1 MIATQQIFSRKR
13 AGCVRF
19 ALFLFSIAVFCPPQ
33 GLAVTGRTVDAKVD
47 FGAVGD
53 GVADDT
59 AKLQTALNYLST
71 NLLLDA
77 GVCLYLP
84 EGTYKITNQLTFV
97 AATNA
102 VARTFQ
108 GITIRGNGM
117 NGPGASVISST
128 STNGALRF
136 NVNDD
141 FVLYNFK
148 VQIQD
153 LQFVAGVANAG
164 AAIEVA
170 KLTDTN
176 IWLRTTPWLRN
187 VEITRANTNCYFTY
201 GFKGTGMLR
210 AVFTD
215 VNVTGQRPGMACGIL
230 LTNHYGYDVS
240 GCFFSDADVAV
251 DSKDGGEGNSLN
263 NTTITNVNI
272 GVRMQVGVANV
283 SSSGGGTIN
292 CRISAHQIGVY
303 IDKKSFATFH
313 NTMFSGCGGSG
324 ACTNIYASKLRQSI
338 VADNTFVGG
347 SNQYGIVLAEDRV
360 DIDSQN
366 TIAYNQFGSFGT
378 SVAIDTNVS
387 LTKIIDN
394 SNIQS
399 NIVDNGINTYIV
411 HGTPRPFYDSPAA
424 HDTDEDLRWNSIA
437 TNYGSVINVTNY
449 GARGDGVTDDTTA
462 LTNAM
467 AALKSRLDSTG
478 QGALYFPAGRYRTS
492 KQLVLIQ
499 SEANW
504 QKMAIYGDGSQ
515 VSVIEKATGFGTG
528 IFKITCTSQVPTRVH
543 NIRLSPTQL
552 NSGTAFELIQ
562 QNGTNN
568 GARSLIMH
576 DVLINGS
583 GNGYFTTA
591 IVGQGLVRPLFQSCW
606 SDSGGGAGSSGMKI
620 SGGYGFDWQGGK
632 FGDMTAIAGSVDSL
646 GGAVTIRGP
655 GFCAG
660 LNTRTGLTVNANGGT
675 FALYRAHINALN
687 CLVVSNASAA
697 SFALT
702 ETLWGGMGYDAPSS
716 SLRFSNCTNIVV
728 RDASLYSAPGT
739 NRPLNTFIVLEGDRN
754 QNVDISGN
762 MLRFGDYEGTGIN
775 IAPGTANV
783 SVYDNRF
790 FNLPAI
796 DIVNGEPT
804 AAIALLPMEY
814 RPELAGYWD
823 MEEGTNSTVY
833 GRNYLQHGTISGATW
848 VAGKYGTGLLFDGIN
863 DRVTIDTPQFKE
875 VMTNFTLMVW
885 VKPAKGISGDT
896 QGGGQSYVVSGA
908 SPDTNANHAAVN
920 LSVGTNGIKVV
931 ENGATNAPAVIDWTG
946 TVSPAMWTHV
956 AVTYSNG
963 VPRLYIDGVLMA
975 TGAASAGTVPHP
987 GGSSWGGDSWGWYQ
1001 GSMDEVRM
1009 IDRPLSAVEINVEA
1023 NGAICDFNGS
1033 QATIS
1038 AFTTAADWDGGAFP
1052 ANDLILNIARFNKT
1066 SYANQFT
1073 NASYSLNGLI
1083 FGDGVTATADTT
1095 ITISGQTGQQ
1105 LKLGDSGIVMNAG
1118 AGKATIN
1125 KIQLG
1130 ADQSWINN
1138 STNTLS
1144 VGTLGNLSSNI
1155 PYIVTL
1161 AGTGPIKITGV
1172 ISDNAAGTTAV
1183 NVYGAA
1189 VTLSGA
1195 NTFAGGTTVSAE
1207 TLTGASSGA
1216 LGAGNV
1222 TVSNGA
1228 ALVLQNNAAIHTG
1241 VNLVLGPNAALTL
1254 AFTGSDKIGRLSLD
1268 GGTSWLTNG
1277 TYNATALGVLG
1288 TGTYTGSGSL
1298 DVGYY
1303 TLTGSATG
1311 NGTVSPA
1318 STNVLLGSSANFLI
1332 TASNY
1337 YRIASLTTNGT
1348 SVGLAFDNNST
1359 ATNFVWSNVQVAGAL
1374 VATFT
1379 EQITADPANT
1389 PYWWLAQ
1396 YGLTNFTA
1404 DAMLDADRDGL
1415 LTWQEYIAGTNPTNP
1430 ASNFRITGSSTTS
1443 QGTVIR
1449 WSSASN
1455 RTYDLSCTTNL
1466 LQPFSVL
1473 TGASNLPATP
1483 PENVYTN
1490 PVQGG
1495 SAFYRISTCY

>member
-1 MIATQQIFSRKR
+1 MIATRQIISRR
-13 AGCVRF
+13 NSGCVRF
-19 ALFLFSIAVFCPPQ
+19 ALVLFSIAVFGPLHSQ
-33 GLAVTGRTVDAKVD
+33 AVTGRTVDAKLD

-59 AKLQTALNYLST
+59 VSLQNALNYLST
-71 NLLLDA
+71 NLITDA

-84 EGTYKITNQLTFV
+84 EGIYKITNQLSFV

-102 VARTFQ
+102 VVGDFQ

-128 STNGALRF
+128 STNGALCF
-136 NVNDD
+136 NVKDD
-141 FVLYNFK
+141 LTLYNFK

-153 LQFVAGVANAG
+153 LQFKAGVANAG

-170 KLTDTN
+170 KLTGTN
-176 IWLRTTPWLRN
+176 DSLRTTPWLRN
-187 VEITRANTNCYFTY
+187 VVITRADTNCYFTY
-201 GFKGTGMLR
+201 GFKGSSVLRPIFDNVNITG
-210 AVFTD
+210 
-215 VNVTGQRPGMACGIL
+215 NRPGMIAGIL
-230 LTNHYGYDVS
+230 LDFHYAYDVS
-240 GCFFSDADVAV
+240 GCFISDADVAV
-251 DSKDGGEGNSLN
+251 DSKDGGEGNSTAD
-263 NTTITNVNI
+263 TTITNVNI
-272 GVRMQVGVANV
+272 GVRMNVEKAVV
-283 SSSGGGTIN
+283 SSSGGGISGSY
-292 CRISAHQIGVY
+292 ISAHQIGVC

-313 NTMFSGCGGSG
+313 NNTFSSCGGSG
-324 ACTNIYASKLRQSI
+324 PYTNIYALEFRQSTI
-338 VADNTFVGG
+338 SDCTFIGG
-347 SNQYGIVLAEDRV
+347 TNQYGIVMAEDRV
-360 DIDSQN
+360 GINNQN

-378 SVAIDTNVS
+378 SILIDTNVS

-411 HGTPRPFYDSPAA
+411 HGTPRPFYDSPAS
-424 HDTDEDLRWNSIA
+424 HRTDEDLRWNSIA

-449 GARGDGVTDDTTA
+449 GAKGDGVTDDTTA
-462 LTNAM
+462 LTNAV
-467 AALKSRLDSTG
+467 AALKASLDSTG
-478 QGALYFPAGRYRTS
+478 KGALYFPAGRYRTS
-492 KQLVLIQ
+492 KQLVLTQ
-499 SEANW
+499 SGANW

-515 VSVIEKATGFGTG
+515 VSVIEKTTGAGAG

-543 NIRLSPTQL
+543 NIRLSPIQRD
-552 NSGTAFELIQ
+552 SGTAFELIQ

-576 DVLINGS
+576 DVLLTGS

-606 SDSGGGAGSSGMKI
+606 SDSGGGPGSSGMKI

-632 FGDMTAIAGSVDSL
+632 FGDMTAIAGSIDSL

-675 FALYRAHINALN
+675 FALYKAHINALN

-728 RDASLYSAPGT
+728 RDASLYSAAPT
-739 NRPLNTFIVLEGDRN
+739 NRPLNTFIVLEGDKNR
-754 QNVDISGN
+754 NVDISGN
-762 MLRFGDYEGTGIN
+762 MLRFADYEGTGIN
-775 IAPGTANV
+775 IAQGTANV

-790 FNLPAI
+790 FTFPAV
-796 DIVNGEPT
+796 DIVNSEPT

-823 MEEGTNSTVY
+823 LEEGTGSTVY
-833 GRNYLQHGTISGATW
+833 GRNYLQQGAVTGAVW
-848 VAGKYGTGLLFDGIN
+848 TAGKYGTGLSFDGIN
-863 DRVTIDTPQFKE
+863 DSVTMEHAQFADL
-875 VMTNFTLMVW
+875 TNNFTLMVW
-885 VKPAKGISGDT
+885 VKPSKEIAGGT
-896 QGGGQSYVVSGA
+896 QSGGQSYVISGA
-908 SPDTNANHAAVN
+908 SPDTNANHVAVN

-946 TVSPAMWTHV
+946 AVSPAVWTHV

-963 VPRLYIDGVLMA
+963 VPRLYIGGVLTA
-975 TGAASAGTVPHP
+975 TGSASAGNVPHP
-987 GGSSWGGDSWGWYQ
+987 GGSAWGGSVWGWYQ
-1001 GSMDEVRM
+1001 GAMDEVRV
-1009 IDRPLSAVEINVEA
+1009 IDYPLSAVEINVEA

-1033 QATIS
+1033 QATVS

-1073 NASYSLNGLI
+1073 NASYSVNGLI

-1095 ITISGQTGQQ
+1095 MTISGQTGQQ

-1118 AGKATIN
+1118 AGNATIN

-1130 ADQSWINN
+1130 ADQSWINY

-1161 AGTGPIKITGV
+1161 AGTGPIKITGA
-1172 ISDNAAGTTAV
+1172 ISDNGAGTTAI
-1183 NVYGAA
+1183 NVSGGA

-1195 NTFAGGTTVSAE
+1195 NTFAGGTTVSAG
-1207 TLTGASSGA
+1207 TLTGTSSGA
-1216 LGAGNV
+1216 FGAGHV

-1228 ALVLQNNAAIHTG
+1228 ALVLQNTAAIRTG
-1241 VNLVLGPNAALTL
+1241 VNLVLGTNAALTL
-1254 AFTGSDKIGRLSLD
+1254 AFTGSDKVGRLSLD

-1303 TLTGSATG
+1303 TLTGSVIG

-1318 STNVLLGSSANFLI
+1318 STNVLLGNSANFLI

-1348 SVGLAFDNNST
+1348 LVGISFDNNST
-1359 ATNFVWSNVQVAGAL
+1359 ATNFVWNSVQSGGVLVAAFTAQVA
-1374 VATFT
+1374 TN
-1379 EQITADPANT
+1379 PAST

-1396 YGLTNFTA
+1396 YGLTNFNAEALEDT
-1404 DAMLDADRDGL
+1404 DGDGL
-1415 LTWQEYIAGTNPTNP
+1415 ENWQEYIAGTSPTNP
-1430 ASNFRITGSSTTS
+1430 ASNFRITGSSATA
-1443 QGTVIR
+1443 QGAVIR
-1449 WSSASN
+1449 WSSVSN
-1455 RTYDLSCTTNL
+1455 RFYDLSKTTNL
-1466 LQPFSVL
+1466 LITFAGMN
-1473 TGASNLPATP
+1473 GASNLPATP
-1483 PENVYTN
+1483 PENVYTD
-1490 PVQGG
+1490 PVQSGA
-1495 SAFYRISTCY
+1495 AFYKIGVHE